1 MTERQRLPNR
11 RRSENMTFELDGLR
25 FTATISR
32 FPDGR
37 VFEAFL
43 NNRKHGNQSDTNA
56 RDAAILLSFALQHGA
71 DINQIRKSLCR
82 DGTGRALGPIGA
94 ALDLIAEREP

>member
-11 RRSENMTFELDGLR
+11 RRSENMTFELDGLP

-56 RDAAILLSFALQHGA
+56 RDAAILLSLACSTARTSMRSAKAFAA
-71 DINQIRKSLCR
+71 TVK
-82 DGTGRALGPIGA
+82 A
-94 ALDLIAEREP
+94 ARLVRLARFWI